1 MEKNMDFLSEIP
13 QMGGVDT
20 KAGLDMTGGNVGQYR
35 EILQEFGVNS
45 LRKTED
51 IRRYCREKDWENYVI
66 SVHALKSTA
75 KVIGAGELSD
85 RALALEMAGKQGDVE
100 QIIQNTGKLLEEYE
114 RIGSEIRS
122 LLPKEE
128 TVKKT
133 WDGVAVKHILQQ
145 LISAAGDFDYFQAEE
160 LVQQLLAYPPLE
172 GMGESLDRLLEEL
185 EDMDYFGMR
194 DEAAGLLTLIEEKG
208 M

>member
-1 MEKNMDFLSEIP
+1 MEKNMDFLCEIP
-13 QMGGVDT
+13 QMVGVDT

-35 EILQEFGVNS
+35 EILQEFGVNT
-45 LRKTED
+45 LKKTED
-51 IRRYCREKDWENYVI
+51 IKRYCREKDWENYVI

-122 LLPKEE
+122 FLPKEE
-128 TVKKT
+128 TVKKA
-133 WDGVAVKHILQQ
+133 WDGAAVKHILQQ
-145 LISAAGDFDYFQAEE
+145 LIAAAGDFDYFQAEE
-160 LVQQLLAYPPLE
+160 LVQQLSAYPSLE
-172 GMGESLDRLLEEL
+172 ETAESLGRLQEKLEN
-185 EDMDYFGMR
+185 MDYFGMR